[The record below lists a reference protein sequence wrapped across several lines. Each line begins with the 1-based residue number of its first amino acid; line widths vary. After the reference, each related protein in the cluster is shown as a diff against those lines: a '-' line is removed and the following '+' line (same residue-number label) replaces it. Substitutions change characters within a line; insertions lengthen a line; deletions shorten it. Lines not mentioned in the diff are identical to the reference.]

1 MVKST
6 GTGPAGSSMSLKD
19 VVKEIKAT
27 NKKLDVQGTALTDF
41 IAELKFQRQGQGLE
55 GKREAGKKG
64 KGSSAVPFVSPI
76 ANLSKDGLGMGFFLN
91 PMAIITAMTS
101 NLAGL
106 AGGILAITAAT
117 AGLRS
122 WSLEPIKSIK
132 KWASWGDKI
141 LDGARGI
148 RNALFLS
155 FGLTEAGE
163 LSRDAKGRFKKTPI
177 TTKIGMRMNSLRL
190 STLKAFGLDTTGK
203 LGAAAKIDPELTKK
217 SLFSRFKFQFGRI
230 MNPIK
235 NISNGIA
242 KFASGVGKPIFAF
255 FRTIGA
261 LGGGSLGKI
270 AGVFGKILRPL
281 GFFLSMKDAFD
292 EFMLSTES
300 DPLKLG
306 TDFIGSFL
314 GNFIGAPLD
323 LLKTIIGGVA
333 KFLGIEI
340 DEKGAFGKFLNSSIE
355 DNLTAAFQNILDIPR
370 KVFQFFVKA
379 FTQEGFINEQF
390 NILKDKVKEV
400 FNGVFTGI
408 AKVLKKAFGMED
420 EPPVVPAADMS
431 KVEQEKI
438 LAKNKELT
446 LQRLGM
452 LRTVD
457 KNGDGIITPNEAN
470 VSASLINRAF
480 GGTNAST
487 NFRNLVEEKGGLDL
501 RAAEGQAANMP
512 IVIDSSTT
520 NGPSTQ
526 NITNLTPMG
535 DVSEPYSKDYMRSLF
550 GGG

>member
-420 EPPVVPAADMS
+420 KPPVVPVADMS

-470 VSASLINRAF
+470 VSAALINKAF

-487 NFRNLVEEKGGLDL
+487 NFRNLVEETGGLDL